1 MEFFILPQPRELVVV
16 VLLAVFALF
25 HFERLFRVIERKLHL
40 RRLRSLLIGIVM
52 VLPFFFANWQKAD
65 LLEFIPQ
72 IISYVLAVAV
82 CSLFGM
88 ITAPEGKNSE
98 I

>member
-25 HFERLFRVIERKLHL
+25 HFEKTFRVIERKLHL

-52 VLPFFFANWQKAD
+52 VLPLFFANWQEAD
-65 LLEFIPQ
+65 LLEFVPQ
-72 IISYVLAVAV
+72 IISYALAVAV
-82 CSLFGM
+82 CSLFG
-88 ITAPEGKNSE
+88 IVTAPEGKNSE